1 MTPLLKV
8 TDNAISIIGKS
19 NVRIMINGKISY
31 LDNSDIIQYLK
42 SLKSDDVISIEVIT
56 TPPAKYEAGGNGGM
70 INIVTRNRKDIGLDG
85 NVGVSYTQRSY
96 AGISSNASVNY
107 RSAKSFLSFKISTL
121 FKSTKNHPS

>member
-1 MTPLLKV
+1 MDLLRMTPLLKV

-31 LDNSDIIQYLK
+31 LDSSDIIQYLK
-42 SLKSDDVISIEVIT
+42 SLQSDDVISIEVIT

-70 INIVTRNRKDIGLDG
+70 INIITRNRKDIGLDG

-96 AGISSNASVNY
+96 AGISSNASVKYNI
-107 RSAKSFLSFKISTL
+107 R
-121 FKSTKNHPS
+121 